1 MGRDTKRDGCHP
13 VLSQLSKDGQETVK
27 STNKSN
33 AVTLAL
39 TTIRGSDDSERYA
52 NYSIA
57 RSNAPH
63 DPLEEALQRL
73 DAAYT
78 DAVNMAIASYV
89 DSGLIT
95 EDEAR
100 RIFQQKQVWQ
110 AVRI

>member
-1 MGRDTKRDGCHP
+1 MGRKTGGYDPANDS
-13 VLSQLSKDGQETVK
+13 VALSVSGNAGAYESKDI
-27 STNKSN
+27 
-33 AVTLAL
+33 A
-39 TTIRGSDDSERYA
+39 TICTKNGMHGSDQA
-52 NYSIA
+52 QYSIVTWQTQ
-57 RSNAPH
+57 NKH

-73 DAAYT
+73 DDAYT